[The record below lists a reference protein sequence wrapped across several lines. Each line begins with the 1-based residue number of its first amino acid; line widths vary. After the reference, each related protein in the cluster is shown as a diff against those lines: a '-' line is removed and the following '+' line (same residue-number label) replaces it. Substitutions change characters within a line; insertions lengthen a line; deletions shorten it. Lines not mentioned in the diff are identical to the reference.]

1 MTIRHISDLSPLP
14 TIANL
19 LLYLI
24 NVVHM
29 VIISHYI
36 NKSVS
41 ISIQYRIR
49 EMSVWCSFD

>member
-14 TIANL
+14 IITKGDNL

-29 VIISHYI
+29 VIISH
-36 NKSVS
+36 
-41 ISIQYRIR
+41 
-49 EMSVWCSFD
+49 